1 MFQETPI
8 YNRLIAERG
17 DIPARVRGEA
27 DRIQRD
33 LAQVMRTGTA
43 ASLLG
48 QSALSAGDFLP
59 MPRSPLAGLRL

>member
-27 DRIQRD
+27 DRIRRD
-33 LAQVMRTGTA
+33 LAQVLRAGPGSPVA
-43 ASLLG
+43 LLPQPSLPG
-48 QSALSAGDFLP
+48 
-59 MPRSPLAGLRL
+59 PRISPDAR